1 MTKQRMSGF
10 VLLVVGV
17 ILLIVGMNASH
28 SPADQ
33 ISNTF
38 TGRFTHETAMY
49 IFGGGAAAL
58 LGLLMIL
65 LGSQASNT

>member
-10 VLLVVGV
+10 VLMVVGV
-17 ILLIVGMNASH
+17 ILFIVGMNASNL
-28 SPADQ
+28 PADQ

-38 TGRFTHETAMY
+38 AGRFTHETAMY

-58 LGLLMIL
+58 LGLLMVL
-65 LGSQASNT
+65 LGSRPSNA